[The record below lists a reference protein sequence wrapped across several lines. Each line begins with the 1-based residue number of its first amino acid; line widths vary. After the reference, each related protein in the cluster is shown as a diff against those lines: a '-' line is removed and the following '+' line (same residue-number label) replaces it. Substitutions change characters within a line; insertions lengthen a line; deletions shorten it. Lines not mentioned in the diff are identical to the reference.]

1 MMILRQK
8 ADDHYKEYTIYQIL
22 RNSEGIPIDL
32 SISIGSAGIADDFLV
47 KDLWMH
53 YTSWIY
59 PQLDLNHYIYT
70 NTQTGESTEIPG
82 GYIYKEW
89 DNFIRL
95 NGVNLMRMLDALY
108 ADYDPLSNYDMK
120 ESGSDGEAEDKTHNT
135 PKGKTHTD
143 ITPYA
148 TGLNSTGD
156 GAKQGKQMSE
166 TYFSDSAEAELS
178 HDHTM
183 SIPDNDG
190 GSVSGLWKTH
200 LHFFQ
205 RHGNIG
211 VTSNV
216 QLISQEL
223 ELRVVDLITE
233 FVQRFFD
240 KTCYYVGGDR

>member
-8 ADDHYKEYTIYQIL
+8 PDDHYKEYTIYQIL

-32 SISIGSAGIADDFLV
+32 SISAEGDQIADDNLIR
-47 KDLWMH
+47 DLWMH

-70 NTQTGESTEIPG
+70 DTQSGDVTEIHG

-89 DNFIRL
+89 QNFITL

-148 TGLNSTGD
+148 TGLNSTGN
-156 GAKQGKQMSE
+156 GAQQGIQKSE
-166 TYFSDSAEAELS
+166 TYFTDSAEAELS

-200 LHFFQ
+200 RHFFQ

-211 VTSNV
+211 VTTSA
-216 QLISQEL
+216 QLITQEL
-223 ELRVVDLITE
+223 DLRVKDLISE
-233 FVQRFFD
+233 FVQRFID
-240 KTCYYVGGDR
+240 QTCYYVGGDR